1 MVYLGLQD
9 AIKFLTRNECTLSVR
24 VMHYIFN
31 TMFNSN
37 QKTLWVD
44 VILELPLNKN
54 LTINKLKDDVSDHVT
69 LFVQQSLFSPRCNSV
84 CVIAC

>member
-1 MVYLGLQD
+1 
-9 AIKFLTRNECTLSVR
+9 
-24 VMHYIFN
+24 
-31 TMFNSN
+31 MFNSN

-69 LFVQQSLFSPRCNSV
+69 LFVQQSLFSSQYNSV
-84 CVIAC
+84 QLCASLGYKWFLNKSSAKYQLCEAPNVHFFPFSL